1 MKKPR
6 NKKYQGPK
14 YVCRNV
20 FATVFGGMGGT
31 HIEHL
36 RDVQIKN
43 HLAMAE
49 MAQGRGTR
57 EQWNLIVGAIN
68 IANIM
73 CEQGIGDE
81 FRAKTIA
88 ARNALLAVGKR
99 AVLNEERF
107 IFTGPE
113 LQAINEALEI
123 HDAQLENS
131 RAIDVDRAA
140 MEVERRVRFRINS
153 TSVMAEVRK
162 DRALQNAA

>member
-1 MKKPR
+1 MKKVR

-20 FATVFGGMGGT
+20 LATVFGGMGST

-36 RDVQIKN
+36 RELQIKN

-57 EQWNLIVGAIN
+57 EQWDQVVGAIN
-68 IANIM
+68 MANVM
-73 CEQGIGDE
+73 CEHGIGDE
-81 FRAKTIA
+81 FREKTIA
-88 ARNALLAVGKR
+88 ARNAMLAVGKR
-99 AVLNEERF
+99 AVQNEDRF
-107 IFTGPE
+107 VFTGDE
-113 LQAINEALEI
+113 LKAINEALDC

-140 MEVERRVRFRINS
+140 MEVERRVRHRINS
-153 TSVMAEVRK
+153 TSVMRELGK
-162 DRALQNAA
+162 EAA

>member
-20 FATVFGGMGGT
+20 LSTVFGGMGST
-31 HIEHL
+31 HGDHL
-36 RDVQIKN
+36 RELQIKN
-43 HLAMAE
+43 HLAMVE

-68 IANIM
+68 MANVM

-81 FRAKTIA
+81 FRATTIA
-88 ARNALLAVGKR
+88 ARDAMLAVGKR
-99 AVLNEERF
+99 AVKNDDRF
-107 IFTGPE
+107 VFKGDE
-113 LQAINEALEI
+113 LQAINEALDC

-140 MEVERRVRFRINS
+140 MEVERRVRHRINS
-153 TSVMAEVRK
+153 TSVMRELRK
-162 DRALQNAA
+162 DAA

>member
-20 FATVFGGMGGT
+20 FATVFGGMGDT

-36 RDVQIKN
+36 RDLQIKN
-43 HLAMAE
+43 HLAMVE

-68 IANIM
+68 ISNIM

-81 FRAKTIA
+81 FREKTIA
-88 ARNALLAVGKR
+88 ARNAMLAVGKR
-99 AVLNEERF
+99 AVMNGDRF
-107 IFTGPE
+107 VFTGDE
-113 LQAINEALEI
+113 LKAINEALDC

-140 MEVERRVRFRINS
+140 MEVERRVRHRINS
-153 TSVMAEVRK
+153 TSVTRELGK
-162 DRALQNAA
+162 EAA